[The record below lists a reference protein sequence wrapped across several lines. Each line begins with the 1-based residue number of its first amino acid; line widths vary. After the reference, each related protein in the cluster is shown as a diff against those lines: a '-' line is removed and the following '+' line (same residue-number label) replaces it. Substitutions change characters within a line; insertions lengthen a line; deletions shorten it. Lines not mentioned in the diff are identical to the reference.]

1 MVSDF
6 SNRKDIRRAEKAAK
20 LAEANRIAYVKR
32 IMSDTAG
39 REWMHKLLEDC
50 CLFGEPFVR
59 GSWDATSRNLGM
71 QSVGKQIFSDVV
83 VHCPTQYIQMMQEAS
98 QKELTNDRHDDE
110 RTSSGE
116 PTGSPDAD
124 RRVEGSE
131 SGELDPFAEPGS
143 EA

>member
-6 SNRKDIRRAEKAAK
+6 SNRKDIRRAEKVAK
-20 LAEANRIAYVKR
+20 LAEANRIAYIKR

-39 REWMHKLLEDC
+39 REWLHALLTSC
-50 CLFGEPFVR
+50 YIYGEPFVR
-59 GSWDATSRNLGM
+59 GAPDATGHNLGK
-71 QSVGKQIFSDVV
+71 QSVGKQLFADVIT
-83 VHCPTQYIQMMQEAS
+83 HCPTQYVMMMQEAS

-116 PTGSPDAD
+116 PAGSPDPD
-124 RRVEGSE
+124 RGIEGSE